1 MSQLNSTHYLKRQC
15 QLNYYYC
22 SKLWLLITM
31 YKLDLLKIRC
41 SCALKKRK
49 ERLVFF
55 NCSRPGTDSQD
66 SVLVTLVI
74 SFPSFFDYGKELIG
88 CVLLCSSWKKW
99 VTTISF

>member
-49 ERLVFF
+49 IGVLQLFKTRY
-55 NCSRPGTDSQD
+55 SQD